1 MSIMETINELHNF
14 VEANKDNDGGKKRAR
29 DIKMLAV
36 TAIRYGMKSR
46 DWQEYM
52 KEFAKEGESV
62 NPLKLKRL
70 IGEDE
75 AFNKTEW
82 SYETLAYIAANAT
95 CDVTT
100 TVGTG
105 NGLTT
110 DMKNN
115 LDDGFA
121 PPIAA

>member
-1 MSIMETINELHNF
+1 MSIINKISDIHQF
-14 VEANKDNDGGKKRAR
+14 VEDNKQNETGKKRAR
-29 DIKMLAV
+29 ELKLLAV
-36 TAIRYGMKSR
+36 SAIRFGMKSR
-46 DWQEYM
+46 DWEEYM
-52 KEFAKEGESV
+52 KEFAKEDDNTV
-62 NPLKLKRL
+62 NPQKLRRL

-105 NGLTT
+105 NGLT
-110 DMKNN
+110 DEMKNN
-115 LDDGFA
+115 LDDGF
-121 PPIAA
+121 